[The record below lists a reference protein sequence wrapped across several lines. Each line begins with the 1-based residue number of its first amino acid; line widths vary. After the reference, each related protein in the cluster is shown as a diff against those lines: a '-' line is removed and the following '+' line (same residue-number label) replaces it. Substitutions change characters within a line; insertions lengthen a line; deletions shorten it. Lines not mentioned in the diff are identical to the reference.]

1 LVADKCDSANFKKS
15 SLKIRGYMILTA
27 GRSCIGIARVW

>member
-1 LVADKCDSANFKKS
+1 
-15 SLKIRGYMILTA
+15 MILTA